1 MAVSVKKITLW
12 RVEVDN
18 APGAL
23 AGKLERLAQL
33 GADLRVVMGYQM
45 GPQRAAIEVHP
56 VSGRK
61 IVDAARNAG
70 FSASPTPA
78 VLVEGDN
85 KSGLGYQI
93 ATSIGEAGIN
103 MSFVMAQVI
112 GGRYSAV
119 FGFENAA
126 DVSRATGLIKKAATA
141 KAQQRR
147 AVT

>member
-1 MAVSVKKITLW
+1 MVRVSSGGPAYTEHHSRVTSGSPCFGFAGGIGMAVSVKKITLW

-45 GPQRAAIEVHP
+45 
-56 VSGRK
+56 
-61 IVDAARNAG
+61 
-70 FSASPTPA
+70 
-78 VLVEGDN
+78 
-85 KSGLGYQI
+85 

>member
-1 MAVSVKKITLW
+1 LW
-12 RVEVDN
+12 T
-18 APGAL
+18 
-23 AGKLERLAQL
+23 
-33 GADLRVVMGYQM
+33 
-45 GPQRAAIEVHP
+45 
-56 VSGRK
+56 
-61 IVDAARNAG
+61 AARNAG

-112 GGRYSAV
+112 GRRYSAV

-126 DVSRATGLIKKAATA
+126 DVSRG
-141 KAQQRR
+141 QR
-147 AVT
+147 A